1 MSALTSNLTMRDPH
15 RRYNV
20 LKNYFTAGFSY
31 KEICNFV
38 FRFHRIKITIRHL
51 NCLLRQCNLQR
62 RGNHSN
68 INTVIKFIQDELKG
82 CSSCFGYQYMLQKLR
97 SSGLTADKETIRL
110 ILKSLDP
117 VGVDKRKRRKLK
129 RREYHSFDPTH
140 IWHIDGYDKLK
151 PFEIAIHGAI
161 DRSSR
166 RILWL
171 KLSSSNNNPEVIA
184 NYYLCCV
191 KELNVIPRV
200 VRGDHGTETVI
211 VSGIQ
216 RFFCRNHTD
225 SQSKEVVKLQDIVKK
240 DDLKYRSDR
249 AKMLVNIH
257 HLVFFLRDIHNGYL
271 SLEKT
276 DNKQSNFVNELKNFE
291 KGTKTLEKRS
301 FLDNLGLLFSAREK
315 LLDNFQSRL
324 FPMKKL
330 DKIPTLQPTSEP
342 AAEPATEPAAEP
354 TPEVATEPATNPTKQ
369 KKSKLKLQQELINE
383 IIANEKDE
391 IFWNYFNYQNS
402 LFLAKSLSRA
412 TQAKNVNDALV
423 DLKNAIFPR
432 ISF

>member
-1 MSALTSNLTMRDPH
+1 MNDLICFKL
-15 RRYNV
+15 
-20 LKNYFTAGFSY
+20 
-31 KEICNFV
+31 KEI
-38 FRFHRIKITIRHL
+38 
-51 NCLLRQCNLQR
+51 
-62 RGNHSN
+62 
-68 INTVIKFIQDELKG
+68 
-82 CSSCFGYQYMLQKLR
+82 
-97 SSGLTADKETIRL
+97 
-110 ILKSLDP
+110 
-117 VGVDKRKRRKLK
+117 
-129 RREYHSFDPTH
+129 
-140 IWHIDGYDKLK
+140 
-151 PFEIAIHGAI
+151 
-161 DRSSR
+161 
-166 RILWL
+166 
-171 KLSSSNNNPEVIA
+171 
-184 NYYLCCV
+184 
-191 KELNVIPRV
+191 
-200 VRGDHGTETVI
+200 
-211 VSGIQ
+211 
-216 RFFCRNHTD
+216 
-225 SQSKEVVKLQDIVKK
+225 VKLQDIVKK
-240 DDLKYRSDR
+240 DDLKYRSER

-291 KGTKTLEKRS
+291 RGTKTLEKRS